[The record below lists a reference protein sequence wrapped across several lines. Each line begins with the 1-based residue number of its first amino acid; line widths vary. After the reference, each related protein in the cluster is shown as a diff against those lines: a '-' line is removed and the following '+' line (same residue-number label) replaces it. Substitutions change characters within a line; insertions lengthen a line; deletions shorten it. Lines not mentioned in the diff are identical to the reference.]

1 MYGHINVKDDRILY
15 EIKEVKLLS
24 SVWQ

>member
-1 MYGHINVKDDRILY
+1 MYGHINLKDERILY

-24 SVWQ
+24 SVW